1 MLTNLH
7 VKNFAIIDEIDID
20 FGKHLNI
27 LTGETGAGKSILIG
41 SISIALGARVSS
53 KMIGRNGDY
62 AMVEIVF
69 QMENEHILQQ
79 IRELDVEPEDGQI
92 VISRKIM
99 DNRSINKINGESVPV
114 SVIRKVGALC
124 IDIHGQHE
132 HQSLLNCERHKEIV
146 DEYGGEKTLS
156 MKGEI
161 AALYKEYS
169 SLKKE
174 LDEEAVSE
182 EERERQVGF
191 LEYER
196 EEITKAALKPE
207 EMECLE
213 EDFQRAS
220 HAGTIVES
228 LGQVYSLSTET
239 ALTAVSH
246 GLKRLHEI
254 QSLDASVAEFAE
266 ELMQIE
272 SLLSDFNHE
281 VSSFMDD
288 FTFDE
293 NELIQMQ
300 NRLDLIHSLQSRYG
314 ETYEDIMTYLQNVEE
329 KLEQYEDYENY
340 RQRKQDKLA
349 QLEETLKKHCDALS
363 DYRKNIALQLQELI
377 TGALEDLNFA
387 HVDFEIKVTKKE
399 HFSADGQDD
408 VEFMIAT
415 NPGEPKRSLGKVVSG
430 GELSRI
436 MLAIKSVF
444 ADSDQIETLIFD
456 EIDTGISGRTAQKV
470 SEKMGLLGVNHQ
482 IICITHLAQIAAMAD
497 YHYVIEKE
505 VKESSSST
513 SIRLLEGRETEEEL
527 ARILGGVEITDAVRK
542 SAKEMKKMAQELKQ
556 SQR

>member
-1 MLTNLH
+1 
-7 VKNFAIIDEIDID
+7 
-20 FGKHLNI
+20 
-27 LTGETGAGKSILIG
+27 
-41 SISIALGARVSS
+41 
-53 KMIGRNGDY
+53 
-62 AMVEIVF
+62 
-69 QMENEHILQQ
+69 
-79 IRELDVEPEDGQI
+79 
-92 VISRKIM
+92 
-99 DNRSINKINGESVPV
+99 
-114 SVIRKVGALC
+114 
-124 IDIHGQHE
+124 
-132 HQSLLNCERHKEIV
+132 
-146 DEYGGEKTLS
+146 
-156 MKGEI
+156 
-161 AALYKEYS
+161 
-169 SLKKE
+169 
-174 LDEEAVSE
+174 
-182 EERERQVGF
+182 
-191 LEYER
+191 
-196 EEITKAALKPE
+196 
-207 EMECLE
+207 
-213 EDFQRAS
+213 
-220 HAGTIVES
+220 
-228 LGQVYSLSTET
+228 
-239 ALTAVSH
+239 
-246 GLKRLHEI
+246 
-254 QSLDASVAEFAE
+254 
-266 ELMQIE
+266 
-272 SLLSDFNHE
+272 
-281 VSSFMDD
+281 
-288 FTFDE
+288 
-293 NELIQMQ
+293 
-300 NRLDLIHSLQSRYG
+300 
-314 ETYEDIMTYLQNVEE
+314 MTYLQNVEE

-387 HVDFEIKVTKKE
+387 HVDFEIRVTKKE

-542 SAKEMKKMAQELKQ
+542 SAQEMKKMAQELKQ